1 MEGNKT
7 VLFDRHVAA
16 GAKIVDFAGWQMPI
30 QYRGGIVQEHL
41 QTRRSAGL
49 FDVSHMGRFLLRG
62 CGTIDFLQRVLTS
75 DVSALQPG
83 DSQYSLLSDENGFAI
98 DDAWLYRYREDA
110 YFLVVNASN
119 RQKDWDHL
127 NDQLKRNPALQ
138 MIDVSD
144 RLAMISLQGPQS
156 REILQSILENGSVP
170 AKRNQISTVKLLGSE
185 MHVAHTGYTGEPMC
199 FEIIGE
205 SESIVQLWDV
215 CMEKGA
221 SPVGLGARDTLR
233 LEAGLPLYGHEYGD
247 GPDGRPIPIFSCPAS
262 KFGVSFA
269 AHKGQYIGRKALM
282 RQAEALARM
291 EKEDYDAL
299 QDLPRRTKPIRLRG
313 PGIARA
319 GDLVYC
325 LHACVGTITSGT
337 MVPYWKWRWQG
348 DGFVLTDE
356 TGMRAIGI
364 AMLDSPIKAG
374 ATVDV
379 EVRGKPVEA
388 MVVQRNLDNRSGPAT
403 RAMVD

>member
-7 VLFDRHVAA
+7 VLYDRHVAA
-16 GAKIVDFAGWQMPI
+16 GAKMVDFAGWQMPI
-30 QYRGGIVQEHL
+30 QYSGGIVQEHL
-41 QTRRSAGL
+41 KTRRSAGL

-83 DSQYSLLSDENGFAI
+83 DSQYSILSDDNGYAI

-110 YFLVVNASN
+110 FLLVVNASN

-127 NDQLKRNPALQ
+127 NDQLKRNPSLQ

-144 RLAMISLQGPQS
+144 RLAMVSLQGPQS
-156 REILQSILENGSVP
+156 REILQGMLENGGLP

-185 MHVAHTGYTGEPMC
+185 MYVAHTGYTGEPVC
-199 FEIIGE
+199 FEAIGE
-205 SESIVQLWDV
+205 SEPIVRLWDSL
-215 CMEKGA
+215 MEKGA

-233 LEAGLPLYGHEYGD
+233 LEAGLPLYGHEYGNA
-247 GPDGRPIPIFSCPAS
+247 PDGRPIPILSCPAS

-291 EKEDYDAL
+291 EKEDYQAL
-299 QDLPRRTKPIRLRG
+299 HDLPRRTKPIRLYG

-319 GDLVYC
+319 GDTIFC
-325 LHACVGTITSGT
+325 LHAGVGYVTSGT
-337 MVPYWKWRWQG
+337 MVPYWKYRRQG

-374 ATVDV
+374 TTVDV
-379 EVRGKPVEA
+379 QIRGKPVEA
-388 MVVQRNLDNRSGPAT
+388 MVVQRNLDNRSGPVS